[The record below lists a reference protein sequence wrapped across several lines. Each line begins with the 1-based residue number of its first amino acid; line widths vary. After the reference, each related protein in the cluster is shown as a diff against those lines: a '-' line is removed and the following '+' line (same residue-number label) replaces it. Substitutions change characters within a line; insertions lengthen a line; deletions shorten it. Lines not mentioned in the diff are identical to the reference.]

1 MFRGSFGTWFSF
13 QNTLQRAA
21 PLMLTALATALPL
34 RLGLVVLGGEGA
46 MVLGGLAA
54 AAVAIHFHAPM
65 SVKVGDVGRGR
76 AGRRRLAGRAPGALR
91 AYRGVNETI
100 STLLLNYIAI
110 ALLNHLVEGPLR
122 DPASLNKPSTL
133 PIGDDNMLGTLPG
146 LDVHWGLAWGLGA
159 CLLFWVLMQ
168 RTTFG
173 FAARMVGG
181 NVRAALLNGLPVRR
195 LIVVVTFLGGL
206 AAGMAGAIEVAAI
219 HGTANASLVTGYGYT
234 GVLVAFIARANPLAA
249 IPVAILL
256 GGIGASGGLL
266 QRVFELPDATVNVLQ
281 GMLFLSILLS
291 ETFYGRRWFA
301 PRKAARVSAHRRR
314 RPRRR
319 RRRDPDQH
327 AVPVRQPGRM
337 PDREERAREPG
348 PGRDAGD
355 GARCPAYGVSYL
367 TGSPWLGVLTA
378 GVGGR
383 GAGRAARLA
392 VRAPARQRRRG
403 RDRADAV
410 RRRAGVLPG
419 QAADRTDGA
428 APAGVLGR
436 AGGASSGAGAVGAAD
451 QRAVRDRPGA

>member
-1 MFRGSFGTWFSF
+1 MGVGVSIGASPVSAPAPEPAREPTPSVRAPTTVSEEAEARRAALARAVESIAIPGAAIGAALLLFGVFLALTGRNPLAVYHEMFRGSFGTWFSF

-54 AAVAIHFHAPM
+54 AAVAVHLHTPTSI
-65 SVKVGDVGRGR
+65 KVAMLVAGALVGG
-76 AGRRRLAGRAPGALR
+76 GWLSLAGALR
-91 AYRGVNETI
+91 AFRGVNETI

-133 PIGDDNMLGTLPG
+133 PIGDENMLGTLPG
-146 LDVHWGLAWGLGA
+146 LDVHWGLVWGLGA
-159 CLLFWVLMQ
+159 CVVFWILMQ

-206 AAGMAGAIEVAAI
+206 AAGLAGAIEVAAI

-249 IPVAILL
+249 VPVAILL

-266 QRVFELPDATVNVLQ
+266 QRVFDLPDATVNVLQ
-281 GMLFLSILLS
+281 GILFLAILFSDSL
-291 ETFYGRRWFA
+291 YGRRWFA
-301 PRKAARVSAHRRR
+301 AKKVS
-314 RPRRR
+314 
-319 RRRDPDQH
+319 
-327 AVPVRQPGRM
+327 
-337 PDREERAREPG
+337 
-348 PGRDAGD
+348 
-355 GARCPAYGVSYL
+355 
-367 TGSPWLGVLTA
+367 
-378 GVGGR
+378 
-383 GAGRAARLA
+383 
-392 VRAPARQRRRG
+392 
-403 RDRADAV
+403 
-410 RRRAGVLPG
+410 
-419 QAADRTDGA
+419 
-428 APAGVLGR
+428 
-436 AGGASSGAGAVGAAD
+436 
-451 QRAVRDRPGA
+451 